1 MSAKSKGEYTPHVY
15 KFVISPY
22 YANYSVFSKIA
33 NDDTDDWKMLAN
45 GASGKGIIKS
55 MVLAEVEKIFEEYDY
70 TDLTPKDSHAE

>member
-33 NDDTDDWKMLAN
+33 NDDTDDWKMLAAN

-70 TDLTPKDSHAE
+70 TDPTLKEND